1 MIVEVLNLI
10 KKDNV
15 VEEKVVYV
23 TKSDVVDKKEEK
35 VEEVVEV
42 VDKKEEVKEIKA
54 KSNDEV
60 DEFKRIR
67 INNTFATADKK
78 YLIELK
84 SNWSKILDYILD
96 DNYGSLV
103 GILKDSNPIVVGEK
117 NIILLSDYDNISDR
131 INDDYKLIEEFIS
144 KVFGSVYNVICLN
157 KNEWEIEKNKFMEN
171 KKNNVV
177 YTYIEEKKDEEEVH
191 DSVSELIDIVGEDMI
206 EFI

>member
-1 MIVEVLNLI
+1 M
-10 KKDNV
+10 
-15 VEEKVVYV
+15 
-23 TKSDVVDKKEEK
+23 
-35 VEEVVEV
+35 
-42 VDKKEEVKEIKA
+42 
-54 KSNDEV
+54 
-60 DEFKRIR
+60 
-67 INNTFATADKK
+67 
-78 YLIELK
+78 
-84 SNWSKILDYILD
+84 
-96 DNYGSLV
+96 

>member
-1 MIVEVLNLI
+1 M
-10 KKDNV
+10 
-15 VEEKVVYV
+15 
-23 TKSDVVDKKEEK
+23 
-35 VEEVVEV
+35 
-42 VDKKEEVKEIKA
+42 
-54 KSNDEV
+54 
-60 DEFKRIR
+60 
-67 INNTFATADKK
+67 
-78 YLIELK
+78 
-84 SNWSKILDYILD
+84 
-96 DNYGSLV
+96 
-103 GILKDSNPIVVGEK
+103 GILKDANPIVVGEK

-131 INDDYKLIEEFIS
+131 INDDYKLIEVFIG

>member
-1 MIVEVLNLI
+1 M
-10 KKDNV
+10 
-15 VEEKVVYV
+15 
-23 TKSDVVDKKEEK
+23 
-35 VEEVVEV
+35 
-42 VDKKEEVKEIKA
+42 
-54 KSNDEV
+54 
-60 DEFKRIR
+60 
-67 INNTFATADKK
+67 
-78 YLIELK
+78 
-84 SNWSKILDYILD
+84 
-96 DNYGSLV
+96 
-103 GILKDSNPIVVGEK
+103 GILKDANPIVVGEK

-131 INDDYKLIEEFIS
+131 INDDYKLIEEFIG

>member
-1 MIVEVLNLI
+1 M
-10 KKDNV
+10 
-15 VEEKVVYV
+15 
-23 TKSDVVDKKEEK
+23 
-35 VEEVVEV
+35 
-42 VDKKEEVKEIKA
+42 
-54 KSNDEV
+54 
-60 DEFKRIR
+60 
-67 INNTFATADKK
+67 
-78 YLIELK
+78 
-84 SNWSKILDYILD
+84 
-96 DNYGSLV
+96 
-103 GILKDSNPIVVGEK
+103 GILKDANPIVVGEK

-131 INDDYKLIEEFIS
+131 INDDYKLIEDFIG

>member
-1 MIVEVLNLI
+1 M
-10 KKDNV
+10 
-15 VEEKVVYV
+15 
-23 TKSDVVDKKEEK
+23 
-35 VEEVVEV
+35 
-42 VDKKEEVKEIKA
+42 
-54 KSNDEV
+54 
-60 DEFKRIR
+60 
-67 INNTFATADKK
+67 
-78 YLIELK
+78 
-84 SNWSKILDYILD
+84 
-96 DNYGSLV
+96 
-103 GILKDSNPIVVGEK
+103 VGEK

-131 INDDYKLIEEFIS
+131 INDDYKLIEDFIC

>member
-1 MIVEVLNLI
+1 M
-10 KKDNV
+10 
-15 VEEKVVYV
+15 
-23 TKSDVVDKKEEK
+23 
-35 VEEVVEV
+35 
-42 VDKKEEVKEIKA
+42 
-54 KSNDEV
+54 
-60 DEFKRIR
+60 
-67 INNTFATADKK
+67 
-78 YLIELK
+78 IELK
-84 SNWSKILDYILD
+84 NNWSKILDYILD

-103 GILKDSNPIVVGEK
+103 GILKDANPIVVGEK

-131 INDDYKLIEEFIS
+131 INDDYKLIEEFIN